1 MRPLKTRSGS
11 RSDGLVSRPPKSSAR
26 HRLNRRAPLEPI
38 KGELV
43 AQVEQFHHRTCTV
56 PRVNNAR
63 RDHEAAEGVH
73 DPAAP
78 GKTASHVRSF
88 RDYDDLRF
96 RGPFDPF

>member
-1 MRPLKTRSGS
+1 VGRGPMDWHRDRRNRLRKNRQ
-11 RSDGLVSRPPKSSAR
+11 KR
-26 HRLNRRAPLEPI
+26 HALPEPI

-43 AQVEQFHHRTCTV
+43 ARAEQFHHRTFTV
-56 PRVNNAR
+56 PRVDNAR
-63 RDHEAAEGVH
+63 RDHEAAGGGH

-96 RGPFDPF
+96 RGLFDPF